1 MYIINIQ
8 EVWEAPPPFS
18 LREFVVLPSGS
29 LKGGKIAMK
38 LNIVWVLNYRAR
50 LQMDFYK
57 H

>member
-8 EVWEAPPPFS
+8 EVWEAPLFS

-38 LNIVWVLNYRAR
+38 LNIVWVLN
-50 LQMDFYK
+50 
-57 H
+57 

>member
-8 EVWEAPPPFS
+8 EVWEALPFS